1 VKSVSCIECHV
12 AGQPLRLVTG
22 GLPPIRG
29 KTMVERLL
37 FARRRLEGLRRALI
51 LEPRGHRDMTGAV
64 LTEATTAGADAGVMF
79 LDADGWRGLCGHG
92 LIGTTAIA
100 VERGL
105 LMTGRNDGLV
115 TLETVAGLVT
125 TRLAREAHPPSTAGD
140 ASSRGRRVTFTAPP
154 AQVVAAGVHLQLPN
168 RRVLADLARCNG
180 LFAIV
185 DAERVGVGLSA
196 ANWPRLRELAVEIL
210 EALPPADLVE
220 GVVFTGPPHGDA
232 HLRAVTVYD
241 GGCLDRSP
249 SGLGLAALAAVLR
262 DMGLATDGQDLRIEG
277 AADLTMTA
285 RIGAEA
291 DVDGKPALQVD
302 ITGSAWMTGE
312 HTFLIEDGDPLAEG
326 WPR

>member
-12 AGQPLRLVTG
+12 AGQPLRLMTG

-29 KTMVERLL
+29 KSMAERLGY
-37 FARRRLEGLRRALI
+37 ARRRLDGLRRAVI

-64 LTEATTAGADAGVMF
+64 LTEATTAGADAGVIF

-92 LIGTTAIA
+92 LIGTAAIA
-100 VERGL
+100 LERGL
-105 LMTGRNDGLV
+105 LMTGRSDGLV
-115 TLETVAGLVT
+115 ALETAGGLIT
-125 TRLAREAHPPSTAGD
+125 IRLAREPHS
-140 ASSRGRRVTFTAPP
+140 ASPADNGPARGRSVTFTAPP

-168 RRVLADLARCNG
+168 RRVLADLARCSG

-185 DAERVGVGLSA
+185 DAERVGVGLSTS
-196 ANWPRLRELAVEIL
+196 NWPRLRELAAEIL
-210 EALPPADLVE
+210 DGLPPADLAE
-220 GVVFTGPPHGDA
+220 GVIFTGPPHGDA
-232 HLRAVTVYD
+232 DLRAVTVYE

-262 DMGLATDGQDLRIEG
+262 DMGLATEGQDIRIEG

-285 RIGAEA
+285 RIGAEVE
-291 DVDGKPALQVD
+291 VDGKPALQVD